1 MIKSIGIFCGSSKG
15 KNPIYEEEA
24 IKYSKLL
31 VDNNITIVYGGGNIG
46 IMGVI
51 AKAVKE
57 KNGKI
62 IGVAPGFIF
71 DKEVV
76 NTELTELIVTRNMLD
91 RKEILMQK
99 SDAFVILPG
108 GIGTLDEFFE
118 VLTALQLET
127 LMKPI
132 AILNTNNYY
141 TPLINLLQ
149 HMVDEKFFR
158 KEHLESLIVE
168 SDIIKLH
175 QEVMTYIPKKVE
187 KWVEDLKINEQF

>member
-15 KNPIYEEEA
+15 KHSIYEEEA
-24 IKYSKLL
+24 RKYAKLL
-31 VDNNITIVYGGGNIG
+31 VENNITIVYGGGNIG

-51 AKAVKE
+51 AKTVLENK
-57 KNGKI
+57 GKI

-76 NTELTELIVTRNMLD
+76 NTELSELVVTRNMLD

-141 TPLINLLQ
+141 TPLIDLLK
-149 HMVDEKFFR
+149 HMVAEKFFR
-158 KEHLESLIVE
+158 HEHLESLIVE
-168 SDIIKLH
+168 NDIVKLH
-175 QEVMTYIPKKVE
+175 QKVMTYIPKKVE